1 MATGF
6 ANFGSAVTVLARDG
20 LLPLAEP
27 FVGERV
33 RKSLEE
39 AGVSVHLGAEAVSV
53 NRGGDG
59 TVHVT
64 LTDGEQVEAD
74 ELLVAIGR
82 TPNTQDIGLDKI
94 GLRVG
99 GWLTVDD
106 TLRVVDQDG
115 SLVGDGWLYAAGDV
129 NHRVLLTHQGKY
141 QARAVGDV
149 IVARAT
155 GEVVDDRPWGGRR
168 HRRRAG
174 RPAGD
179 LHRPGGRVGGADRGR
194 RLRPPGCGSG
204 SSTTTWPP
212 SPEPPCTP
220 TATKGTPGWSSMRTG
235 R

>member
-27 FVGERV
+27 FAGERV

-82 TPNTQDIGLDKI
+82 
-94 GLRVG
+94 
-99 GWLTVDD
+99 WL
-106 TLRVVDQDG
+106 
-115 SLVGDGWLYAAGDV
+115 A
-129 NHRVLLTHQGKY
+129 H
-141 QARAVGDV
+141 
-149 IVARAT
+149 
-155 GEVVDDRPWGGRR
+155 GRR
-168 HRRRAG
+168 PASYRTT
-174 RPAGD
+174 RPLDANEV
-179 LHRPGGRVGGADRGR
+179 PGA
-194 RLRPPGCGSG
+194 
-204 SSTTTWPP
+204 
-212 SPEPPCTP
+212 
-220 TATKGTPGWSSMRTG
+220 A
-235 R
+235 